1 VKKSKKPLP
10 KWVPFVIAV
19 FVPLLVGFGGYKFV
33 VAPKNAQAKDLAQK
47 TADIQTQ
54 IATYKAQAAQPQ
66 AKTPKIKYADVYRL
80 QQALPNAIRVP
91 DLILELD
98 RVADDAGIQFDA
110 ISFPAAPAPA
120 GTPYNAFPVS
130 LSFSG
135 DFYTI
140 TDLLYRLRSL
150 VSVRHGTLDASG
162 PLISVDSVGLTPAAE
177 GTKLSANVSITAYTY
192 VPAAPAA
199 PASAVT
205 VGGAPAPG
213 ATTTSTDTTATTT
226 TPTSTTSA
234 AGAP

>member
-1 VKKSKKPLP
+1 VKKNKKPLP
-10 KWVPFVIAV
+10 KFVPLAIAV
-19 FVPLLVGFGGYKFV
+19 IVPLLVGFGGYKMV
-33 VAPKNAQAKDLAQK
+33 VAPKKAEATDLATK

-66 AKTPKIKYADVYRL
+66 TKAPKIKYADVYRL
-80 QQALPNAIRVP
+80 QQALPTTIRVP

-98 RVADDAGIQFDA
+98 RVAEDAGIQFDS
-110 ISFPAAPAPA
+110 ISFPAAPAPT
-120 GTPYNAFPVS
+120 GTPYNPFPVS

-162 PLISVDSVGLTPAAE
+162 PLISIDSVGLTPAAS
-177 GTKLSANVSITAYTY
+177 GAKLTATVAITAYTY
-192 VPAAPAA
+192 AAAPPPAPGVTVGAAPA
-199 PASAVT
+199 T
-205 VGGAPAPG
+205 GT
-213 ATTTSTDTTATTT
+213 TTTSTDTTATTT

-234 AGAP
+234 AGAPAP

>member
-1 VKKSKKPLP
+1 VKKKTKKPLP
-10 KWVPFVIAV
+10 KFVPFVVAV
-19 FVPLLVGFGGYKFV
+19 IVPLLVGVGGYKFV
-33 VAPKNAQAKDLAQK
+33 VAPKKVQAKTLQDQ
-47 TADIQTQ
+47 TASIEAQ
-54 IATYKAQAAQPQ
+54 IASYRAQAAQPQ

-80 QQALPNAIRVP
+80 QQALPTAIRVP

-98 RVADDAGIQFDA
+98 RVAEDAGIQFDS
-110 ISFPAAPAPA
+110 ISFPAAPPPA
-120 GTPYNAFPVS
+120 GTPYNPFPVS

-162 PLISVDSVGLTPAAE
+162 PLVSIDSVGLTPAAS
-177 GTKLSANVSITAYTY
+177 GTKLSATVPLTAYTY
-192 VPAAPAA
+192 AALAPTT

-205 VGGAPAPG
+205 VGAPAPG